1 MPRLTRELLRG
12 LVEKIGGRVV
22 AEVDDPQSALERVRE
37 LAPALVIVGEE
48 AAFAGRSAELARALA
63 SSRVLGVT
71 EAGRCGELWEIEP
84 HLTPVGDLGE
94 ASLRRA
100 LEVAT

>member
-1 MPRLTRELLRG
+1 MPRLTRALVRG
-12 LVEKIGGRVV
+12 LVEKVGGRVV
-22 AEVDDPQSALERVRE
+22 AEVDDRGSALERVHD

-48 AAFAGRSAELARALA
+48 AAVAGASAELARALA
-63 SSRVLGVT
+63 ASRVLGVT

-84 HLTPVGDLGE
+84 HLTPLGDLGE

-100 LEVAT
+100 LEVT